1 MPRLPTN
8 GKHRAAQVP
17 TLEQRIA
24 EAERLLTELVACPT
38 VRRELLMQ
46 RAREAARLADLERA
60 AAEAEAR
67 EEARPRRRALFSE
80 FAAER
85 LARHAS
91 LSDTAA
97 AIESAYSNWAQARGL
112 SGVDTMDA
120 DEIAQCVLE
129 LGGKPQQVRNKF
141 GTAQEGY
148 TGLCVVPI
156 GKSPGEVVAEVVRRE
171 NAAREAE
178 EHRLELHRLQDRV
191 QGQVIE
197 TLRARDAALKRLT
210 EAGVGG

>member
-8 GKHRAAQVP
+8 GKHRAGEAP
-17 TLEQRIA
+17 TLEHRIA
-24 EAERLLTELVACPT
+24 EAERLLAELAACPT

-85 LARHAS
+85 LARHAI

-97 AIESAYSNWAQARGL
+97 AVEAAYSSWAQAREL
-112 SGVDTMDA
+112 SSVDIMDA
-120 DEIAQCVLE
+120 DEIAKCVVE

-156 GKSPGEVVAEVVRRE
+156 GKTPAELVGEVVRRE
-171 NAAREAE
+171 NAALKAQE
-178 EHRLELHRLQDRV
+178 ERLELHRLRNRV
-191 QGQVIE
+191 QDQVLE
-197 TLRARDAALKRLT
+197 NLRARDAPLRRLS
-210 EAGVGG
+210 ESGAAG